1 MKIDVGKKKTKN
13 LTTKWSQS
21 STNKSILHLVKIDK
35 VKEVYSPNPANV
47 FRVLYDK
54 KKLFGRSNLQSDN
67 WNKL

>member
-1 MKIDVGKKKTKN
+1 MSEKKTKK

-21 STNKSILHLVKIDK
+21 STNKSILHFVKIDK

-54 KKLFGRSNLQSDN
+54 KNLFARSNLQSDN